1 MRWALQGAFAVVFL
15 LLVRIAHVNQFEL
28 CWRFSVLAAAKVDEL
43 LGSPDS
49 TDYFLFFIPD
59 RGKTAEGL
67 LFSWLPNLV
76 VSTQRHFSQIAK
88 SYFLEMFFAPSCCT
102 SNILFQIVFF
112 FFEQEMFFL

>member
-28 CWRFSVLAAAKVDEL
+28 CCFSVLAAAKVDEL

-76 VSTQRHFSQIAK
+76 VSRQRHFSQMAK
-88 SYFLEMFFAPSCCT
+88 SYLLKMFFAPSCCT
-102 SNILFQIVFF
+102 SKILFEIVFF
-112 FFEQEMFFL
+112 F